1 MIHPSAEL
9 VLINFGKYN
18 GYSLSYV
25 CRVSPTYLQWVASD
39 STLPEIWKTAAQ
51 KSLAGEDISD
61 LDLPRKKESS
71 YTRSSVPKS
80 TVAKIYF
87 VSKKIAAIE
96 MSFDRSKMEQFKFEI
111 DGRAW
116 NAEEKRWEFPI
127 PHLPKVFEVFND
139 WEIKCDQN
147 VIDVKNSLVAHRE
160 ALDTIRQKE
169 DTDFATG
176 DLLLPL
182 YPFQSVGVEFV
193 NQAGGRALIAD
204 QPGLGK
210 TVQAIAY
217 ARLHKLRTLVVCP
230 LSVVV
235 NWKKEIAKFTGLS
248 VCIWSSDGHEG
259 RTNAQFHLCH
269 YDSVRK
275 ISDQLYEQKYDLL
288 VCDEAVLL
296 KNRKTLRTKNILGD
310 WKQRKKYPGIQ
321 TKHCLFLTG
330 TPILSRPIEIF
341 TLLNFLDKQRFSN
354 FFHFV
359 QRYGGWK
366 GEPAKN
372 LLDLHERT
380 KDLVIRRLKV
390 DVLPELPPKLPP
402 IDLYIELTPSERK
415 EYNQLLQDLFG
426 RWKLDQ
432 KPSIGTMSTL
442 QLWLTEKKLPRVI
455 ELIDEYIDSDL
466 SILIYSSFKEPLR
479 RLKEHYGDNSVLY
492 TGDVTNKDE
501 RERLKMKLV
510 NKEAKIGLF
519 TLGAGG
525 MGIDGLQHAIHNVV
539 FLNFDWVPASHSQA
553 TDRIHR
559 IGQIEKVQAYYI
571 MVENSIDD
579 AMKETIREKE
589 KIVDIAVD
597 GQLLAPVRKT
607 SFFRDFVRRL
617 SAQYNVFFEEETA

>member
-25 CRVSPTYLQWVASD
+25 CRVSPAYLQWVAND
-39 STLPEIWKTAAQ
+39 STLPEIWKTAAR
-51 KSLAGEDISD
+51 KTLAGEDISN

-71 YTRSSVPKS
+71 YTRSGVPKS

-116 NAEEKRWEFPI
+116 NADEKRWEFPI
-127 PHLPKVFEVFND
+127 VHLPKIFEVFND

-147 VIDVKNSLVAHRE
+147 VIDVKNSLVIHRE
-160 ALDTIRQKE
+160 QLDEIREKE
-169 DTDFATG
+169 DTDFDTG

-182 YPFQSVGVEFV
+182 FPFQSVGVEFIDK
-193 NQAGGRALIAD
+193 AGGRALIAD

-217 ARLHKLRTLVVCP
+217 ARLHKLKTLVICP
-230 LSVVV
+230 KSVVLG
-235 NWKKEIAKFTGLS
+235 WKKEIEKFTGLS
-248 VCIWSSDGHEG
+248 VCIWADGGHVG
-259 RTNAQFHLCH
+259 RTNCQFHLSH
-269 YDSVRK
+269 YDAVRK

-296 KNRKTLRTKNILGD
+296 KNRNTLRTKNILGD
-310 WKQRKKYPGIQ
+310 WKQRLKYPGIQ
-321 TKHCLFLTG
+321 TKHVLFLTG
-330 TPILSRPIEIF
+330 TPVLNRPIEAF
-341 TLLNFLDKQRFSN
+341 TLLHFLDKQRFSN

-366 GEPAKN
+366 SEPAKN

-402 IDLYIELTPSERK
+402 VDLYIELTPAERK
-415 EYNQLLQDLFG
+415 QYKQLLEELFG
-426 RWKLDQ
+426 KWRLNQ
-432 KPSIGTMSTL
+432 KPSIGTMSTI
-442 QLWLTEKKLPRVI
+442 QLFLAEKKLPRVI
-455 ELIDEYIDSDL
+455 ELIDEYVDSEL
-466 SILIYSSFKEPLR
+466 SILIYSSFKEPLY
-479 RLKEHYGDNSVLY
+479 RLKEHYGDNAVLY

-501 RERLKMKLV
+501 RERLKMRLV
-510 NKEAKIGLF
+510 RGEAKIGLF

-525 MGIDGLQHAIHNVV
+525 VGIDGLQHAMHNVV
-539 FLNFDWVPASHSQA
+539 FLNIAWTPAEHEQA
-553 TDRIHR
+553 EDRLHR
-559 IGQIEKVQAYYI
+559 ILQKNAVQPYYI
-571 MVENSIDD
+571 MVEDTIDD
-579 AMKETIREKE
+579 AMKETIREKQE
-589 KIVDIAVD
+589 IIDLVVD
-597 GQLLAPVRKT
+597 GALMAPVRKT
-607 SFFRDFVRRL
+607 SFFKDFVKRI
-617 SAQYNVFFEEETA
+617 SKQYNVFFGEETE